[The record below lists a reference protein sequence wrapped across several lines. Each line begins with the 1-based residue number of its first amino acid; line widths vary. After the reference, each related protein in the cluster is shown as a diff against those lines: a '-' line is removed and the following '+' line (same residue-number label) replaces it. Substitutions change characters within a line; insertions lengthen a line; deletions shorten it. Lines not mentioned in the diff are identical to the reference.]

1 MTIRKMRSIAIA
13 AAIISGF
20 AASENLVAS
29 CSTQT
34 VTYEAMGWFGNN
46 PITGRDVFK
55 LAGRPFII
63 YLYACESLR
72 PSQTGPDYAVYANV
86 ELTGTVTSSL
96 IMTPYTIRPTPVAVA
111 LVQAPTGPD
120 FVQISG
126 NLTVFGSLI
135 YIHGSIALPAGTLT
149 STSIAPFS
157 KVSIVTANSAFSY
170 SYPAWH
176 PSTAYAIGEQI
187 VDPAG
192 NSQKVQTPG
201 TSGTTAPVWNET
213 VGGNTT
219 DGTVLW
225 SCEGPSIATEL
236 AVSGTAS
243 GSAGTGAGPKADA
256 LLHGDAVEVI
266 TAHADGTQSVRP
278 LQGAPVDL
286 SGSSDKVMLQFYAS
300 GVRDASEVHVRIAG
314 QEAPVFYSG
323 PAGYFPGLDEVIVEL
338 PRSLAGMGQVDVM
351 LTADGQTASPVRVAI
366 Q

>member
-1 MTIRKMRSIAIA
+1 
-13 AAIISGF
+13 
-20 AASENLVAS
+20 
-29 CSTQT
+29 
-34 VTYEAMGWFGNN
+34 MGWFGNN

-201 TSGTTAPVWNET
+201 TSGTTAPVWNES

-300 GVRDASEVHVRIAG
+300 GVRGASEVHVRIAG
-314 QEAPVFYSG
+314 QEAPVLYYG
-323 PAGYFPGLDEVIVEL
+323 AAGHFPGLDEVIVEL

>member
-1 MTIRKMRSIAIA
+1 
-13 AAIISGF
+13 
-20 AASENLVAS
+20 
-29 CSTQT
+29 
-34 VTYEAMGWFGNN
+34 
-46 PITGRDVFK
+46 
-55 LAGRPFII
+55 
-63 YLYACESLR
+63 
-72 PSQTGPDYAVYANV
+72 
-86 ELTGTVTSSL
+86 
-96 IMTPYTIRPTPVAVA
+96 VAVA

-135 YIHGSIALPAGTLT
+135 YIHGSIVLPAGTLT

-157 KVSIVTANSAFSY
+157 KVPIITANSALSY
-170 SYPAWH
+170 SYPSWR
-176 PSTAYAIGEQI
+176 PSTAYAIGQQI

-243 GSAGTGAGPKADA
+243 GTAGTGAGPKADA

-266 TAHADGTQSVRP
+266 AAHADGTQSVRP

-314 QEAPVFYSG
+314 QEAPVIYSG
-323 PAGYFPGLDEVIVEL
+323 AAGHFPGLDEVIVEL
-338 PRSLAGMGQVDVM
+338 PRSLAGMGQVDVV

>member
-1 MTIRKMRSIAIA
+1 MMIKMRSIAIA

-29 CSTQT
+29 CPTQT
-34 VTYEAMGWFGNN
+34 VTYEALGRFGNN
-46 PITGRDVFK
+46 PISGRDIFK
-55 LAGRPFII
+55 LAGRPFTI
-63 YLYACESLR
+63 YLYACESLQ
-72 PSQTGPDYAVYANV
+72 PSQTGSDYAVYADV
-86 ELTGTVTSSL
+86 ELRGTVTSGL
-96 IMTPYTIRPTPVAVA
+96 IMTPYTIRPTPVAFA

-120 FVQISG
+120 LVELGG

-135 YIHGSIALPAGTLT
+135 YIRANIALPAGTLT

-157 KVSIVTANSAFSY
+157 KVPIITANSALSY
-170 SYPAWH
+170 SYPSWR
-176 PSTAYAIGEQI
+176 PSTAYAIGQQI

-243 GSAGTGAGPKADA
+243 GSAGTGAGPKVDA

-300 GVRDASEVHVRIAG
+300 GVRDASELHVRIAG
-314 QEAPVFYSG
+314 QEAPVIYSG
-323 PAGYFPGLDEVIVEL
+323 AAGHFPGLDEVIVEL
-338 PRSLAGMGQVDVM
+338 PRSLAGMGQVDVV

>member
-1 MTIRKMRSIAIA
+1 
-13 AAIISGF
+13 
-20 AASENLVAS
+20 
-29 CSTQT
+29 
-34 VTYEAMGWFGNN
+34 MGWFGNN

-201 TSGTTAPVWNET
+201 TSGTTAPVWNES

-314 QEAPVFYSG
+314 QEAPVLYYG
-323 PAGYFPGLDEVIVEL
+323 AAGHFQGLDEVIVEV
-338 PRSLAGMGQVDVM
+338 PRGLAGMGQVDVV